1 MKRQPAVAGSFY
13 PETCNALT
21 KTLKR
26 LVHPV
31 ENPKKVICA
40 IAPHAGY
47 IYSGEVAGR
56 IFSEISVPEKC
67 IVLSPNHHRYGARA
81 AIMAKGS
88 WVIPT
93 GEIPVD
99 EEICSSLLQ
108 ESTELRD
115 DISAHLREH
124 SLEVE
129 LPFLLARQP
138 KLRIAPITIS
148 LLGASGCAELAY
160 AIARVISKSSEEILI
175 VCSTDMN
182 HFDAQAETMEKDRMA
197 IEKVLDLDASGLIE
211 TCSSRSISMCGVI
224 PTAVSIM
231 ASLEL
236 GAKKATLIEHKTSGD
251 VTGDYTSVVG
261 YAGFIIE

>member
-1 MKRQPAVAGSFY
+1 MKREPAVAGSFY
-13 PETCNALT
+13 PGTFSALT

-26 LVHPV
+26 LIHPV

-47 IYSGEVAGR
+47 VYSGEVAGR

-67 IVLSPNHHRYGARA
+67 IVLSPNHRGYGARA

-88 WVIPT
+88 WAIPT

-99 EEICSSLLQ
+99 EDISSSLLR
-108 ESTELRD
+108 ESTGLRD
-115 DISAHLREH
+115 DMSAHLQEH
-124 SLEVE
+124 SLEVQ

-148 LLGASGCAELAY
+148 LLGAAGCAELAS
-160 AIARVISKSSEEILI
+160 AIARVVSKCDEDILI

-197 IEKVLDLDASGLIE
+197 IEKVLDLDASGLVEI
-211 TCSSRSISMCGVI
+211 CSS
-224 PTAVSIM
+224 
-231 ASLEL
+231 
-236 GAKKATLIEHKTSGD
+236 
-251 VTGDYTSVVG
+251 
-261 YAGFIIE
+261 